1 MDRGALWATVN
12 GVAKSRTHLSD
23 EHFHFL
29 SLWASVIP
37 LQKEKKKELEQF
49 LQALKIQ
56 QFIALPLSLPSFL
69 TPSPSRFLILLLLSE
84 TILFLQ
90 SLVNNSLDELTGQK
104 IP

>member
-1 MDRGALWATVN
+1 MGLSYSF
-12 GVAKSRTHLSD
+12 AKR
-23 EHFHFL
+23 
-29 SLWASVIP
+29 
-37 LQKEKKKELEQF
+37 KKKELEQF

-69 TPSPSRFLILLLLSE
+69 TPSPSRFLILLLLLLSE

>member
-1 MDRGALWATVN
+1 MGLSYSF
-12 GVAKSRTHLSD
+12 AKR
-23 EHFHFL
+23 
-29 SLWASVIP
+29 
-37 LQKEKKKELEQF
+37 KKKELEQF